1 MLFTWLFFFS
11 VILPAS
17 EIVAGVAGAAGAG
30 AAGAAAGAAGVAAT
44 IHTPTRLCLFNKMCI
59 LLTKIIAWAG
69 SQNTCQLCNGS
80 SSATKY
86 NYWVVNTS
94 RALSFSRSFW

>member
-1 MLFTWLFFFS
+1 MLFAWLVFFS
-11 VILPAS
+11 VVLPAS
-17 EIVAGVAGAAGAG
+17 VVVVVV
-30 AAGAAAGAAGVAAT
+30 AAAAAATNVAAT

-86 NYWVVNTS
+86 NYWVVNVS
-94 RALSFSRSFW
+94 RTLSFSRSFG